1 VKPPPLYTRFAA
13 PRSRRLR
20 LGRWEWAVTD
30 GIGGPVLA
38 SGHTLTW
45 YGTSRR
51 LDRAMRSCRP
61 RPHHITRDDRP
72 ARHPLSAVEAVAI
85 CDDLAAE
92 GIRIVIRLG
101 DCVDV
106 TPCGPVDTWQRVHAV
121 RTVVD
126 RTDVRVRWR
135 AAGAR

>member
-1 VKPPPLYTRFAA
+1 MKPPPLYTRFAA
-13 PRSRRLR
+13 PRSRRIR

-51 LDRAMRSCRP
+51 LDRAVRSCRP

-106 TPCGPVDTWQRVHAV
+106 TPCAAVDTAQEVRALAAV
-121 RTVVD
+121 LG
-126 RTDVRVRWR
+126 RTDVPVRWHR
-135 AAGAR
+135 AVA